1 MEQKVAVV
9 TAAGQGIGKACA
21 LELHA
26 RGYSIVL
33 LSRSGTA
40 EALAKKLGGVGM
52 SGSVTEAQDLEK
64 LFNLAVT
71 TYDRVDCWV
80 NSTGHSPNTGVPTRS
95 SAYDPRVELNLLS
108 LTDSDWLT
116 AMEMILLNVVRST
129 RLIAPL
135 MVEQGGGSI
144 VNITSFAQKEPSY
157 AYPTGSCMRMALA
170 GYMKLFADSF
180 GVKNIRMNNVLPGF
194 IENFEYDDAMLS
206 QVPIGRPGTL
216 SEIAKTVAF
225 LLSEDAGFI
234 TGQSILVDGGM
245 NRGV

>member
-1 MEQKVAVV
+1 
-9 TAAGQGIGKACA
+9 
-21 LELHA
+21 
-26 RGYSIVL
+26 
-33 LSRSGTA
+33 
-40 EALAKKLGGVGM
+40 
-52 SGSVTEAQDLEK
+52 
-64 LFNLAVT
+64 
-71 TYDRVDCWV
+71 
-80 NSTGHSPNTGVPTRS
+80 
-95 SAYDPRVELNLLS
+95 
-108 LTDSDWLT
+108 
-116 AMEMILLNVVRST
+116 
-129 RLIAPL
+129 
-135 MVEQGGGSI
+135 
-144 VNITSFAQKEPSY
+144 
-157 AYPTGSCMRMALA
+157 MRMALA

>member
-1 MEQKVAVV
+1 MEKKVAVV

-26 RGYSIVL
+26 RGYDIVL
-33 LSRSGTA
+33 FSRSETA
-40 EALAKKLGGVGM
+40 EALAKELGGVGM
-52 SGSVTEAQDLEK
+52 SGSVTEAEDLEK

-71 TYDRVDCWV
+71 TYGRVDCWV
-80 NSTGHSPNTGVPTRS
+80 NNTGHSPNTGVFPRS
-95 SAYDPRVELNLLS
+95 SAYDPNLELNLLS

-116 AMEMILLNVVRST
+116 AMEMIFLNVVRST

-135 MVEQGGGSI
+135 MAEQGGGSI

-157 AYPTGSCMRMALA
+157 AFPTGSCMRMALA
-170 GYMKLFADSF
+170 GYTKLFTDSF
-180 GVKNIRMNNVLPGF
+180 GVKNVRMNNVLPGF
-194 IENFEYDDAMLS
+194 IENFEYNDDMLS
-206 QVPIGRPGTL
+206 HVPIGRPGTL